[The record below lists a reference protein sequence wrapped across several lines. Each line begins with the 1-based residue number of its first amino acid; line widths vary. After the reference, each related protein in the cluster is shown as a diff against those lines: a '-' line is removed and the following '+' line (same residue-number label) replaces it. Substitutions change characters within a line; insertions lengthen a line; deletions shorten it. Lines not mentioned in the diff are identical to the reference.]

1 MFGLCNQT
9 VIRWFTV
16 QNQSDS
22 CSFVAVV
29 TTARVVLSNSFS
41 DRVILQWVSEL
52 WPKTLK
58 EEFVHLSV
66 CFGTVYQWLWVFQ
79 TCICVMALVTCCITW
94 QSSLLFL
101 YTLFINES
109 RFLGLRAEWVK
120 PCHTP
125 CAENTSRFLP
135 KNTVSHFLLGRIPLS
150 NLVNFCPVISSTKG
164 DIIVAQLLSSNFAMK
179 EYPQNFNLVTLK
191 SKYMISI
198 QGLRRHLINCYYY
211 FHLIFIFT
219 VDGQRYWLLRLQQW
233 FPFFTGIY
241 AEPLKRLFGRQTSGH
256 ISLFGM
262 EVQILPWVFCTL
274 FWVFFF
280 GQLVIGWAEGST
292 LDLLRL
298 FRWYLP
304 SFLLFWK
311 LLI

>member
-79 TCICVMALVTCCITW
+79 TCICIMALVTCCITW

-125 CAENTSRFLP
+125 CAERTSRFLP

-211 FHLIFIFT
+211 CHLIFSDTDFWASTMISFFH
-219 VDGQRYWLLRLQQW
+219 WNLRRTIEKAFW
-233 FPFFTGIY
+233 EADFWPRFPFWNESPDFTLGILY
-241 AEPLKRLFGRQTSGH
+241 SWFG
-256 ISLFGM
+256 
-262 EVQILPWVFCTL
+262 
-274 FWVFFF
+274 FFF
-280 GQLVIGWAEGST
+280 WSAGDRVGWGKHPGPPQA
-292 LDLLRL
+292 
-298 FRWYLP
+298 FQVV
-304 SFLLFWK
+304 FAK
-311 LLI
+311 LLAFLETFDLAETEYF